1 MARHP
6 MDERRTASHPNLKD
20 PLARTSSLDTFSSR
34 DPMPNDPRLSSPA
47 SMISRVLTALTLFVV
62 ATTLFLVFSRDRQG
76 YGLDD
81 LVAGRALE
89 EPAKLTKPSSS
100 PVDAGRV
107 PGLAQ
112 LNQEVTT
119 LIEAVAPAVV
129 SINTARVFRHRAID
143 FLGRSRIY
151 QSYEP
156 GLGSGVIIS
165 KEGHVV
171 TNFHVIEQ
179 ADEIQIVMHD
189 GTKCL
194 AEKIGEDRN
203 ADIALLRII
212 NPQVTTY
219 AALPFADSDQVKVG
233 ETVFAIGNP
242 FGLRESVT
250 QGIINH
256 RDRRL
261 SDSDSPKFQTDAVIN
276 PGNSGGPLVNIRG
289 EIVGINVS
297 IYAGQESV
305 RVWQGIGL
313 AIAANDVVRAV
324 DRIQNGGR
332 EKTGYL
338 GLRAES
344 HRNPDG
350 TETLVL
356 TDITPGSPADKAGL
370 KSGDVILRFGGQP
383 VSKDHELFT
392 RINRRPIDQPVEI
405 VVRRGE
411 EQLTVTAMV
420 ADREALL
427 SQEDKLAERRD
438 LREQIGIEVQNITER
453 QRVYIPREIG
463 GVLVTAVEPGS
474 AADGV
479 LLRGSIIYEVNG
491 VAIDSVEKFF
501 SIISTLKGRTFP
513 LKFIRGGYSQ
523 TVEITLPD

>member
-1 MARHP
+1 
-6 MDERRTASHPNLKD
+6 
-20 PLARTSSLDTFSSR
+20 
-34 DPMPNDPRLSSPA
+34 MPKDPRLSSPA
-47 SMISRVLTALTLFVV
+47 TMITRLFTALTLFVL
-62 ATTLFLVFSRDRQG
+62 AATLFVVFSRHREG

-81 LVAGRALE
+81 LFAGRKLGA
-89 EPAKLTKPSSS
+89 PQQLTKPESA
-100 PVDAGRV
+100 PLTAGEV
-107 PGLAQ
+107 PGLAR

-129 SINTARVFRHRAID
+129 SINTARVYRHRAFD
-143 FLGRSRIY
+143 AFGRSRIY
-151 QSYEP
+151 QSFQP

-179 ADEIQIVMHD
+179 ADEIQVVMHD

-194 AEKIGEDRN
+194 AEKIGEDRT

-212 NPQVTTY
+212 NPRVSEY
-219 AALPFADSDQVKVG
+219 PALPFADSDLVKVG

-261 SDSDSPKFQTDAVIN
+261 SDSDSPKLQTDAVIN

-297 IYAGQESV
+297 IYAGQEEV

-338 GLRAES
+338 GLRAETQ
-344 HRNPDG
+344 RNPDDS
-350 TETLVL
+350 ESLVL
-356 TDITPGSPADKAGL
+356 TEVTPNSPADKAGL
-370 KSGDVILRFGGQP
+370 KPGDVILRFGGQP
-383 VSKDHELFT
+383 VSRGFDLFT

-405 VVRRGE
+405 VIRRGDTE
-411 EQLTVTAMV
+411 MTVTAVV

-427 SQEDKLAERRD
+427 TQEEKLAERRD

-453 QRVYIPREIG
+453 QRGFIPREIG

-474 AADGV
+474 PADGV
-479 LLRGSIIYEVNG
+479 LLRGSIIYEVND

-513 LKFIRGGYSQ
+513 LKFIRGGYSY
-523 TVEITLPD
+523 TAKISLPE